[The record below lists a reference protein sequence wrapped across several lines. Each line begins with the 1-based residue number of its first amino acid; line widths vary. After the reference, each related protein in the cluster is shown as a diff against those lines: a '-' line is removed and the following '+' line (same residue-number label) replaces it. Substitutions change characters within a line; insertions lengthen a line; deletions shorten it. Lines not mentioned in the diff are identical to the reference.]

1 MLSDITKAFADYF
14 VDKTFDSFADF
25 DKHVRVFQRCTET
38 LYAITEQVTHPD
50 RGVTRARYACYLN
63 VLPADKPPKSG
74 ATLWPNECQAFFEVS
89 LLLDGS
95 YAIANHYLVHT
106 HEIGCPGYLLQDH
119 SDMLTS
125 EELET
130 VEPKLVM
137 EDSIVIEFAWDKF
150 KKQLTD
156 ADVEQLRQ
164 NYEEATQESCDAEQR
179 RLCLSPDL
187 FILGLPAWDITP
199 QFEKYLSGKLFDS
212 YDAFLESLRQ
222 FEEAT
227 GSIYTLRDARKLTS
241 GDSTGELLDKL
252 VYKLATF
259 RCTNPRT
266 PQDPGKGPVRQG
278 ECRAYLKIG
287 TKFNSLCIV
296 AANNQH
302 SHFFYPRGRL
312 LRQTNVRCAPK
323 RPPPPPPTISTT
335 ISLSIKPRTVDSIPS
350 FQSKTAPPTTPKL
363 VEARSISATTLSQNS
378 LLASNNTPSLSTAA
392 LGSVTPV
399 TPVSSTVQLTVPS
412 GILLSNLMPVVPAA
426 APATTTTVQPFTPG
440 TTTSPIPVDQKARF
454 TELCPYVRLL
464 ALLVESNE
472 EKYSNRKN
480 LLLGLIE
487 AWANGQKVDLVVHQL
502 SQSAD

>member
-14 VDKTFDSFADF
+14 VDKTFDSFAEF

-50 RGVTRARYACYLN
+50 RGLTRARYACYFN
-63 VLPADKPPKSG
+63 VLPADKPPKPESS
-74 ATLWPNECQAFFEVS
+74 TWPTECQAFFEVS

-106 HEIGCPGYLLQDH
+106 HEIGCPGYLFQDH

-125 EELET
+125 EELEAI
-130 VEPKLVM
+130 EPKLVL
-137 EDSIVIEFAWDKF
+137 EDSIVIKFVWDKF

-164 NYEEATQESCDAEQR
+164 NYEEATQEICDAEQR

-241 GDSTGELLDKL
+241 GDSSGELLDKL

-266 PQDPGKGPVRQG
+266 PQEPGKGPVRQG

-323 RPPPPPPTISTT
+323 RPPPPPPINTA
-335 ISLSIKPRTVDSIPS
+335 ISLATKSKVVDSLPS
-350 FQSKTAPPTTPKL
+350 FPTRTAASATPKV
-363 VEARSISATTLSQNS
+363 VEARTVAATGLSQNS
-378 LLASNNTPSLSTAA
+378 LVAPNNTSLLSAA
-392 LGSVTPV
+392 NLGSVTPV
-399 TPVSSTVQLTVPS
+399 TPVSSTVQLAVPS
-412 GILLSNLMPVVPAA
+412 GLLLSNVIPVVPSAPTA
-426 APATTTTVQPFTPG
+426 NTVQTFTSGPATSPTPA
-440 TTTSPIPVDQKARF
+440 DQKARF